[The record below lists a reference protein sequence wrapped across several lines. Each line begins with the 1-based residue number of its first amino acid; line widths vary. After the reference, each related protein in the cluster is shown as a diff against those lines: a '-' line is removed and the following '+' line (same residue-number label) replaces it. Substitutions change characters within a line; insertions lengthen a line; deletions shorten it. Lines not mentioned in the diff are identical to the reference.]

1 MDNGDSKNKG
11 PFSLIGRMFSFIIG
25 KAHNPYDPKIFHNIA
40 LVAFLAWVGFGS
52 DGITSS
58 CYGPQE
64 AFFALGAHTHLSIF
78 VALATAIT
86 IFLISASYSQVIEA
100 FPYGGGGYLVA
111 SKLLSPNTGMIS
123 GCALIIDYVLTIT
136 VSVAS
141 GADAIFSFL
150 PQSFHIYKL
159 EFAMLAL
166 ICLIIFN
173 LRGAKESVKP
183 LIPIFLV
190 FIATHVFVI
199 IYSLISNANAFPALY
214 ETTKTDVATS
224 YSQIGLFGIFFIIMR
239 AYSMGAGTFTGIEAV
254 SNGMPLIR
262 EPKVK
267 NAKKAMVY
275 MSLSLAFMVVG
286 LMLTYLFYNVQPE
299 FGKTYNAIA
308 FEHLTASWG
317 AGGKLFVLITLFS
330 EAALLFVA
338 AQTGFLGGPRVLAN
352 MALDRWFPTRFTALS
367 DRFVNKNGVLIMGIA
382 ALAIML
388 LAQGSVKFL
397 VVLYSINVF
406 ITFTLTQ
413 LGMVKHWWIERKKQ
427 PRWKK
432 KILINGLGLLLTSTI
447 LIVMLI
453 IKFYDGGWITLLV
466 TGALVI
472 FAFTIK
478 THYFKTAKLL
488 HRLNTLITAANINSI
503 TDKND
508 DGLIENPKSEFDP
521 NAKTAILLVNGYNGL
536 GLHTLFGVIRLFDN
550 SFKNFIFVQ
559 VGIIN
564 SGNYKGAQEV
574 DNLEIKIK
582 EDINHYVNYIRKSGR
597 HADGIALIG
606 TDVLDEIEQ
615 LAPRIME
622 KFPNA
627 VFFGGQLVFP
637 EDTFITRWL
646 HNYTVF
652 ALQRKFYSKG
662 IPFIL
667 LPIRV

>member
-1 MDNGDSKNKG
+1 
-11 PFSLIGRMFSFIIG
+11 MFSFIIG

>member
-1 MDNGDSKNKG
+1 MDNNDSKNKG
-11 PFSLIGRMFSFIIG
+11 PFDLIGRAFSFIIG

-40 LVAFLAWVGFGS
+40 LAAFLAWVGFGS

-111 SKLLSPNTGMIS
+111 SKLLSQNTGMIS
-123 GCALIIDYVLTIT
+123 GCALIIDYELTIT

-159 EFAMLAL
+159 EFAVLAL

-190 FIATHVFVI
+190 FIATHTFVI

-214 ETTKTDVATS
+214 ETTKSDVSSS

-308 FEHLTASWG
+308 FEHLTAGWG

-367 DRFVNKNGVLIMGIA
+367 DRFVNKNGVLIMGIG

-413 LGMVKHWWIERKKQ
+413 LGMVKHWWMERKKQ

-447 LIVMLI
+447 LIVMLV

-466 TGALVI
+466 TGALVA

-478 THYFKTAKLL
+478 SHYYKTAQLL
-488 HRLNTLITAANINSI
+488 HRLNTLITAAGINSI
-503 TDKND
+503 TEKND
-508 DGLIENPKSEFDP
+508 DGLIENPSSEFDP

-550 SFKNFIFVQ
+550 SFKNFVFVQ
-559 VGIIN
+559 VGVIN

-622 KFPNA
+622 KFSNA

>member
-1 MDNGDSKNKG
+1 MDNGDSKSKG
-11 PFSLIGRMFSFIIG
+11 TFGLIGRVFGFIIG

-78 VALATAIT
+78 VALATAVT

-111 SKLLSPNTGMIS
+111 SKLLSQNTGMIS

-159 EFAMLAL
+159 GFAMLAL
-166 ICLIIFN
+166 ICLITFN

-190 FIATHVFVI
+190 FIATHIFVI
-199 IYSLISNANAFPALY
+199 IYSLISNASAFPALY

-447 LIVMLI
+447 LIVMLV

-466 TGALVI
+466 TGALVA

-478 THYFKTAKLL
+478 NHYYKTAKLL
-488 HRLNTLITAANINSI
+488 HRLNTLITAAGIDSI
-503 TDKND
+503 TGKND

-582 EDINHYVNYIRKSGR
+582 EDINHYVNYIRESGR

-637 EDTFITRWL
+637 EDKFITRWL